1 MLSLSIIINKNS
13 LDSKVFVFFSSS
25 PSSMSIQIK
34 KKETKKGPKKGK
46 GETGG
51 GGGGG
56 EKSRRSH
63 TKQTPFFYQFKRSN
77 NIARRSRE
85 K

>member
-1 MLSLSIIINKNS
+1 
-13 LDSKVFVFFSSS
+13 VTTAFFSSHDKKFKF
-25 PSSMSIQIK
+25 SMSIQIK

>member
-1 MLSLSIIINKNS
+1 
-13 LDSKVFVFFSSS
+13 
-25 PSSMSIQIK
+25 MSTQIK

-46 GETGG
+46 GETG